1 MAIQHVIDRLGAGP
15 KRVPVI
21 RLRFVAL
28 AAVPLLLGA
37 APHPSQQAKAEEP
50 PASGKGA
57 DGPKPVAATIAAPV
71 QVVQPAIKQPPCG
84 PGQYQSSDELCAQW
98 KAADA
103 AGDAAKWAFVSIFLS
118 LIGLAGVFVT
128 FRETRRTAKAAE
140 DALKLDRAWLTPVNV
155 ECSIITDDG
164 GEKIQSM
171 VRWRNT
177 GRSPAL
183 KVIASGRAEIVDKD
197 APAVDIERIDPEG
210 QPFAIVGAGDEMFGP
225 MIRVGKIGTPQILAL
240 EKDLH
245 VYARIEYEDVF
256 HPGVTRVSEAYY
268 VAYVL
273 RAADG
278 TVVTQAQPRGQ
289 QNRVA

>member
-1 MAIQHVIDRLGAGP
+1 MAIQHFIDRLGAGP
-15 KRVPVI
+15 KREPVI
-21 RLRFVAL
+21 RLRLVAL

-37 APHPSQQAKAEEP
+37 APHPSEQAKAKESAAE
-50 PASGKGA
+50 SERA
-57 DGPKPVAATIAAPV
+57 DGPKPIAVTIAAPV
-71 QVVQPAIKQPPCG
+71 QVVQPAIKQPTCG
-84 PGQYQSSDELCAQW
+84 PGQYQGRDDLCAQW

-103 AGDAAKWAFVSIFLS
+103 AGDAAKWAFVSIFVS

-183 KVIASGRAEIVDKD
+183 KAIASGRAEIVDKD
-197 APAVDIERIDPEG
+197 APAVEMERIDPDG
-210 QPFAIVGAGDEMFGP
+210 QPFATVGAGDEMFGP
-225 MIRVGKIGTPQILAL
+225 MIRVGEIGTPQILAH

-256 HPGVTRVSEAYY
+256 HPGITRVSEAYY
-268 VAYVL
+268 VAYVM
-273 RAADG
+273 RAPDG
-278 TVVTQAQPRGQ
+278 RVVTQAQPRGL
-289 QNRVA
+289 QNRVT